1 MNGHGL
7 AGIIIFQLP
16 TSSVRLP
23 CHGRLLGKELNL
35 WQWPRLAIALLCYY
49 KSGTYKVNDVHATR
63 HPTCCPGPRIA
74 EERTS
79 CRDSANKVKTAL
91 I

>member
-1 MNGHGL
+1 MHGHGFEDV
-7 AGIIIFQLP
+7 IIFQHP
-16 TSSVRLP
+16 TPSVRLP
-23 CHGRLLGKELNL
+23 CHGRLLDQELDL
-35 WQWPRLAIALLCYY
+35 GQWQCLAIAMLCYY
-49 KSGTYKVNDVHATR
+49 KSSTYRVNDTRATR

-79 CRDSANKVKTAL
+79 YRGSADKVRTAL

>member
-1 MNGHGL
+1 MHGHGL
-7 AGIIIFQLP
+7 AGVNIFQLP

-23 CHGRLLGKELNL
+23 CHGRLLGKELDL
-35 WQWPRLAIALLCYY
+35 GQWLRLAITLLCYY
-49 KSGTYKVNDVHATR
+49 KSGTYKVNDARATR

-91 I
+91 V